1 MSDPTEPS
9 EPTSDP
15 QSIEDE
21 LDAALAAL
29 DARLAAWGF
38 SLLDGQ
44 LPHEGL
50 VGYGFQSVPRPLF
63 LMELTLALKAGDRR
77 GDWSER

>member
-21 LDAALAAL
+21 LDALLA
-29 DARLAAWGF
+29 GE
-38 SLLDGQ
+38 SDG
-44 LPHEGL
+44 
-50 VGYGFQSVPRPLF
+50 S
-63 LMELTLALKAGDRR
+63 DR
-77 GDWSER
+77 

>member
-15 QSIEDE
+15 QNIEDE

-29 DARLAAWGF
+29 D
-38 SLLDGQ
+38 SEP
-44 LPHEGL
+44 LPTT
-50 VGYGFQSVPRPLF
+50 
-63 LMELTLALKAGDRR
+63 TLPDP
-77 GDWSER
+77 SPSPE